1 MAKNRIIFA
10 LWLLLW
16 LAVWAQGKDNMAA
29 CILIGTVACAVMEII
44 IAFMLRKKLTAEL
57 SAGIS
62 CRKGEELPVTVTVR
76 NSGIFSCLR
85 VQAVVHCRDLLTGEE
100 TRSTARFPVS
110 GKSEAQALCD
120 FHPPRCGKLALTLS
134 ELRVFDLFGLV
145 GAKKP
150 VELSAPS
157 LVLPDIW
164 PVELSVSERQ
174 SPDMDSDEYSMY
186 HPGDDPSETFALR
199 EYLSGDRIKNIHW
212 KLSEKT
218 DHLMVRQLGLPVN
231 NSILLVL
238 DNSADTAPSA
248 AEREALG
255 EAVVSVSAAL
265 CEAGLPHQA
274 AWLDRETMEPQ
285 LCAIGSM
292 EELTQALSGL
302 LSAET
307 EPDEQTVTQRLAE
320 EQGLDYAH
328 VVALSLRPE
337 EDELYT
343 ASGAPV
349 AHLTVSENVLKSK
362 EGIYLAL

>member
-1 MAKNRIIFA
+1 M
-10 LWLLLW
+10 
-16 LAVWAQGKDNMAA
+16 
-29 CILIGTVACAVMEII
+29 
-44 IAFMLRKKLTAEL
+44 
-57 SAGIS
+57 
-62 CRKGEELPVTVTVR
+62 
-76 NSGIFSCLR
+76 
-85 VQAVVHCRDLLTGEE
+85 
-100 TRSTARFPVS
+100 
-110 GKSEAQALCD
+110 
-120 FHPPRCGKLALTLS
+120 
-134 ELRVFDLFGLV
+134 
-145 GAKKP
+145 GAKKA

-238 DNSADTAPSA
+238 DNSAGTAPSA
-248 AEREALG
+248 SEREALG